1 MDCVT
6 QPRALV
12 NRKPTGI
19 KSQHLLRTCSV
30 PTTGSTEF
38 RISFNKNLSKCSREV
53 LHVLQ

>member
-1 MDCVT
+1 MDCGT